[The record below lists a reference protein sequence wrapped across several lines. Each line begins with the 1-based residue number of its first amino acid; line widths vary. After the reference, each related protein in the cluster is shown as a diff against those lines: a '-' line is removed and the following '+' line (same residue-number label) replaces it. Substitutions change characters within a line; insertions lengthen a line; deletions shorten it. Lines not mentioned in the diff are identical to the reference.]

1 MPFRRTFLHT
11 NTHKNSSIYRHSYP
25 AKKTIQMTEGPLFG
39 KILVFILPLMV
50 TNLLQVLYNA
60 ADMMVVSLSTE
71 PDAVGAIGTT
81 GSFINLVINVFVGFA
96 TGANVVVARGL
107 GARED
112 ERVSRAVHTSLV
124 MSVIFGVASGVLGL
138 FISRPIL
145 SLMGAQGKLL
155 DLATTYTVIYFC
167 GVPFISMTNY
177 LIAIFRAKGDTRTPL
192 YILSLSGLCNVL
204 LNLFFVLVVGLSVEG
219 VALATTISNAISAA
233 LLAYRLSHDDGA
245 CRFSFS
251 RLCFDR
257 QAFRDIL
264 YIGLP
269 AGIQGSLF
277 SLSNMILQS
286 SILQV
291 NNAMCPPETSA
302 FAPVV
307 KGNSAATNLEGF
319 IYTAQNSV
327 YQAAI
332 TFTSQNIGAKK
343 PRRVW
348 RIMGCC
354 YLLSVLTSL
363 TVSLCIFGLRD
374 PLLALY
380 EVKDG
385 IEGTLEHIAYES
397 ALLRM
402 YCVFLP
408 YSLISL
414 MEIGCGVVRGLGKA
428 ISSTVISL
436 VGACAFRILW
446 ISTVFRQVGTLASI
460 YICLPIS
467 WLLTGLIF
475 FGYTVFILRGMIR
488 KQELTGEQ
496 AVGA

>member
-167 GVPFISMTNY
+167 GVPFISITNY

-192 YILSLSGLCNVL
+192 YVLSLSGLCNVL
-204 LNLFFVLVVGLSVEG
+204 LNLFFVLVMGLSVEG
-219 VALATTISNAISAA
+219 VALATTISNAISAV

-251 RLCFDR
+251 HLCFDR

-286 SILQV
+286 PFCRSTTPCARLRRAPLRPSSRATRQRPIWRALSTPRRTRSTRLPSLLP
-291 NNAMCPPETSA
+291 ARTSA
-302 FAPVV
+302 PRSRAVS
-307 KGNSAATNLEGF
+307 GASWA
-319 IYTAQNSV
+319 
-327 YQAAI
+327 AAI
-332 TFTSQNIGAKK
+332 CSASS
-343 PRRVW
+343 PR
-348 RIMGCC
+348 
-354 YLLSVLTSL
+354 
-363 TVSLCIFGLRD
+363 
-374 PLLALY
+374 
-380 EVKDG
+380 
-385 IEGTLEHIAYES
+385 
-397 ALLRM
+397 
-402 YCVFLP
+402 
-408 YSLISL
+408 
-414 MEIGCGVVRGLGKA
+414 
-428 ISSTVISL
+428 
-436 VGACAFRILW
+436 
-446 ISTVFRQVGTLASI
+446 
-460 YICLPIS
+460 
-467 WLLTGLIF
+467 
-475 FGYTVFILRGMIR
+475 
-488 KQELTGEQ
+488 
-496 AVGA
+496 